1 MCCCW
6 CIALLAILV
15 TGVRYGF
22 KIIERSSKGFLRP
35 SDYPLT
41 DDDLVSEYLPYKY
54 AAMNLV
60 FGVLATLVQM
70 ISGGN
75 EFISTAAW
83 LIFFVAISPAA
94 TMRLVIT
101 GSLRGALNPTE
112 MISLIQRI
120 GKPYAALVAFIFV
133 AELSRSYRVGRLGR
147 RWWAELGRP
156 EERDLASVPSFNC
169 FCCRLL
175 SGTSPT

>member
-1 MCCCW
+1 MLLLVF
-6 CIALLAILV
+6 ALLAILV

-60 FGVLATLVQM
+60 LGVLATLLQV

-75 EFISTAAW
+75 EFIAVLSW
-83 LIFFVAISPAA
+83 LFFFVG
-94 TMRLVIT
+94 LV
-101 GSLRGALNPTE
+101 L
-112 MISLIQRI
+112 QRRC
-120 GKPYAALVAFIFV
+120 V
-133 AELSRSYRVGRLGR
+133 S
-147 RWWAELGRP
+147 
-156 EERDLASVPSFNC
+156 
-169 FCCRLL
+169 
-175 SGTSPT
+175 